1 MGKDEFR
8 EALFNA
14 VEVLVDHRLSIGGRS
29 IIMSYFNDAA
39 GRTTLE
45 RAVAVMEKYSG
56 TDFPPL
62 EERNK
67 KLKTALNRLAYEA
80 ERWDRE

>member
-14 VEVLVDHRLSIGGRS
+14 VEALVDHKLSLGGKS
-29 IIMSYFNDAA
+29 IVMSYFNDAA
-39 GRTTLE
+39 GNTILE
-45 RAVAVMEKYSG
+45 RAVAVLEKYSG
-56 TDFPPL
+56 AEFPPV

-67 KLKTALNRLAYEA
+67 RLKTALNRLAWEA
-80 ERWDRE
+80 DRWDRE